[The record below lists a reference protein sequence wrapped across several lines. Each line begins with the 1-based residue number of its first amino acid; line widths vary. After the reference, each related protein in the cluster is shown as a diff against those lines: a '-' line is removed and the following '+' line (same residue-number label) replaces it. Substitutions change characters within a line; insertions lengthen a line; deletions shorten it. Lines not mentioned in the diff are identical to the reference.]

1 MMRSKCNKNIVAAL
15 DLARQMVV
23 LAEKGEAESSDNGC
37 AVLFGVL
44 RDCAYKI
51 RKEAE
56 RERKAHQAIGNW
68 DPRETQAVLWPGVPA
83 FYGSPSAED

>member
-1 MMRSKCNKNIVAAL
+1 MRSKCNKNIVAAL
-15 DLARQMVV
+15 DLAMRMVV
-23 LAEKGEAESSDNGC
+23 LAEKGKAESSDNGC

-68 DPRETQAVLWPGVPA
+68 DSRETQAVLWPGVPA
-83 FYGSPSAED
+83 FYASPSAED

>member
-1 MMRSKCNKNIVAAL
+1 MRSKCNKNIVAAL

-23 LAEKGEAESSDNGC
+23 LAEKGEGESSDNGC

-51 RKEAE
+51 RMEAE
-56 RERKAHQAIGNW
+56 RERKAHQATGNW
-68 DPRETQAVLWPGVPA
+68 DPQESQAALWPGVPA
-83 FYGSPSAED
+83 FYASPSAED